1 MRVVARV
8 LEMHCASMGIETA
21 SPDGYALAEIL
32 VAAMRNNPMS
42 EIELASFVHRLT
54 SHVTVDALAFTIH

>member
-8 LEMHCASMGIETA
+8 LEMHCASIGIDTA

-42 EIELASFVHRLT
+42 EVELANFVYRLT
-54 SHVTVDALAFTIH
+54 SHVDASAFTIH